1 LPQLDRVGGKQYSNF
16 PSRFMIGINHPP
28 ETTTILQPNDAQP
41 HHQRRNQI
49 CSNRHHHYRRRQLKK
64 MTRVAQQD
72 DQTNSR
78 RPLSHPRS
86 RRSRPD
92 KHIPSPHQGRQR
104 ERTPGQR
111 ELFPHLPWCGEV
123 RSTPEY
129 PDARASGGDRREGHA
144 REDVVDRNREVSRD
158 TDGETP
164 RKKPLGSQFS
174 SRCAAPA
181 LKIPSVSFPPL
192 ASHIASCPRHIVL
205 NRHEARHEC
214 AH

>member
-1 LPQLDRVGGKQYSNF
+1 MRRKRPKFLDR
-16 PSRFMIGINHPP
+16 MIRP
-28 ETTTILQPNDAQP
+28 ILDAQYLTLGP
-41 HHQRRNQI
+41 LGPDRRN
-49 CSNRHHHYRRRQLKK
+49 
-64 MTRVAQQD
+64 T
-72 DQTNSR
+72 
-78 RPLSHPRS
+78 
-86 RRSRPD
+86 
-92 KHIPSPHQGRQR
+92 SPHPIKDDNEDVHRGR
-104 ERTPGQR
+104 ESCSPTYHGVA
-111 ELFPHLPWCGEV
+111 EV

-192 ASHIASCPRHIVL
+192 ASHIASCPPILYSTGTKHDMNVHIDECTDDGTVL
-205 NRHEARHEC
+205 KQNKKKV
-214 AH
+214 